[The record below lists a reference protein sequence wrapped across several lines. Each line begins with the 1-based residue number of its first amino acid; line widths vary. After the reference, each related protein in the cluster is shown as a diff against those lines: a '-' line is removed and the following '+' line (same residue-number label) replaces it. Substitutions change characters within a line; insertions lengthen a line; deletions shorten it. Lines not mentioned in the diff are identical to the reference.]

1 MPDTIPK
8 NSVGIVTPQTLKF
21 DTPLQLD
28 SGHTLNSYEMV
39 YESYGELNADK
50 SNAVLICHALSGT
63 HHAAGYHSMEDKKPG
78 WWDTCIGPGKPIDTN
93 KFFVVCPNN
102 IGGCHGST
110 GPNHINP
117 ETGKYWGPDF
127 PPLRVR
133 DWVRSQACLADKLGI
148 NQWAAVIGGSL
159 GGMQAMRWSL
169 EYPERL
175 RHALVIASSM
185 KLTAQN
191 IAFNEV
197 ARSAIRFDDDFHD
210 GYFLE
215 HNRIPK
221 KGLALARMIGHLT
234 YLTDDLMGQKFGR
247 ELRSGDFERGVYNAA
262 EFQVES
268 YLRYQ
273 GEKFSGSFDANTYIL
288 LTRMLDYFDL
298 AREYNDDPVE
308 AFRNAL
314 CKFMVIS
321 FTTDWRFS
329 PQRSQEIK
337 NALISAGKDVSYA
350 EIDTPQGH
358 DAFLLP
364 IDRYTRIFDTY
375 MQRIADDCMN
385 AEGST
390 HAGIKA
396 TQSAKAEQL
405 SS

>member
-1 MPDTIPK
+1 MPDLIPE
-8 NSVGIVTPQTLKF
+8 NSVGIVTPQTMKF
-21 DTPLQLD
+21 DDPLQLD

-39 YESYGELNADK
+39 YETYGELNANK
-50 SNAVLICHALSGT
+50 SNAILICHALSGT
-63 HHAAGYHSMEDKKPG
+63 HHAAGYHSNEDKKPG

-133 DWVRSQACLADKLGI
+133 DWVKSQACLADKLNI
-148 NQWAAVIGGSL
+148 AQWAAVIGGSL
-159 GGMQAMRWSL
+159 GGMQVMRWSL

-175 RHALVIASSM
+175 RHAVVIASSM
-185 KLTAQN
+185 NLTAQN

-197 ARSAIRFDDDFHD
+197 ARSAIRSDDDFHD
-210 GYFLE
+210 GHFLE
-215 HNRIPK
+215 QGTIPK

-234 YLTDDLMGQKFGR
+234 YLTDGLMGEKFGR
-247 ELRSGDFERGVYNAA
+247 ELRSGDFERGAYN
-262 EFQVES
+262 EVQFQVES

-273 GEKFSGSFDANTYIL
+273 GDKFSGSFDANTYIM
-288 LTRMLDYFDL
+288 LTRILDYFDL
-298 AREYNDDPVE
+298 AREYNDDPVA

-329 PQRSQEIK
+329 PERSQEIK

-364 IDRYTRIFDTY
+364 IDPYLRVFASYL
-375 MQRIADDCMN
+375 QRIALEC
-385 AEGST
+385 ES
-390 HAGIKA
+390 
-396 TQSAKAEQL
+396 
-405 SS
+405 

>member
-8 NSVGIVTPQTLKF
+8 NSVGIVTPQTMKF

-39 YESYGELNADK
+39 YETYGEPNADK
-50 SNAVLICHALSGT
+50 SNAILICHALSGT
-63 HHAAGYHSMEDKKPG
+63 HHAAGYHSMDDKKPG

-93 KFFVVCPNN
+93 KFYVVCPNN

-148 NQWAAVIGGSL
+148 DQWAAVVGGSL
-159 GGMQAMRWSL
+159 GGMQVMRWSL

-175 RHALVIASSM
+175 RHALVIASAM

-197 ARSAIRFDDDFHD
+197 ARTAIRSDDDFHD

-215 HNRIPK
+215 KETIPR
-221 KGLALARMIGHLT
+221 KGLALARMVGHLT
-234 YLTDDLMGQKFGR
+234 YLTDGLMGEKFGR
-247 ELRSGDFERGVYNAA
+247 ELRSGDFERGAYN
-262 EFQVES
+262 EVQFQVES

-273 GEKFSGSFDANTYIL
+273 GEKFSTIFDANTYIM
-288 LTRMLDYFDL
+288 LTRVLDYFDL
-298 AREYNDDPVE
+298 AREYHDDPVE
-308 AFRNAL
+308 AFSNAL

-329 PQRSQEIK
+329 PERSREIK
-337 NALISAGKDVSYA
+337 NALITAGKDVSYA

-364 IDRYTRIFDTY
+364 IDPYIRVFASY
-375 MQRIADDCMN
+375 MQRVAQEIVR
-385 AEGST
+385 
-390 HAGIKA
+390 
-396 TQSAKAEQL
+396 
-405 SS
+405 